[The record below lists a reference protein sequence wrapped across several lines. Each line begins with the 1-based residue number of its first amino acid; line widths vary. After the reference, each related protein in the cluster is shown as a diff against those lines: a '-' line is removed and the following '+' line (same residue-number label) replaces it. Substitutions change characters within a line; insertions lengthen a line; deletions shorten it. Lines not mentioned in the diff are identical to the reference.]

1 MGKDS
6 GLGGGIGGAGRLVQ
20 QKNTG
25 LPHERTRQGNLLPL
39 TTTQLGAILQVL
51 EPAPKHRVVALG
63 QSLNHGAGPA
73 LARGAHD
80 QFSVLDLVHA
90 PYADIL
96 MRGHVVVHIILEDY
110 AYLLAQF
117 LQVVLLDIAPAYQD
131 IALILAIQPRE
142 QFYQGGLP
150 GTVASDQRNSFTR
163 LAGATYMLQCRLRL
177 GVLPLIGQIY

>member
-25 LPHERTRQGNLLPL
+25 IAHESTRQGNLLPL

-96 MRGHVVVHIILEDY
+96 MRGHVVVHIILEDH
-110 AYLLAQF
+110 AYLLAQL
-117 LQVVLLDIAPAYQD
+117 LQVVLLDIAPADQD
-131 IALILAIQPRE
+131 IALIRVIQARE
-142 QFYQGGLP
+142 QFYQGGLR
-150 GTVASDQRNSFTR
+150 GTVASDQRNSLTR
-163 LAGATYMLQCRLRL
+163 MYAETDMLRGRLLLRA
-177 GVLPLIGQIY
+177 LPPL